1 MPWTV
6 TDRTVETLRQ
16 RAKTLGYTNV
26 VVVKGELEDP
36 LLPDGTIDLVLL
48 CNSYHH
54 IDEQPAYFDRLRGDL
69 SSRGRVALIDMKV
82 MPLVRLFGS
91 DGHWT
96 AVDTMERDM
105 DEAGARR
112 SRSSSSRRR
121 TSSFSPLCHVEG
133 RDHRAAL

>member
-105 DEAGARR
+105 DEAGYRPQKQVEFLPAQNFVI
-112 SRSSSSRRR
+112 
-121 TSSFSPLCHVEG
+121 FSPVSRG
-133 RDHRAAL
+133 G